1 MKKYQMKKNWNSTKG
16 GKKLKQNRLIE
27 YVTGYVDIVIEGYYI
42 EKFINICNSKQVNLW
57 NIKKENSIKMLA
69 SIKISD
75 FKELKQICRK
85 TKCKVKIQN
94 KKGLPFIIKK
104 YKKRKVFLLFLM
116 LIILSIIVLSNFI
129 WNIEIEGD
137 TNIPK
142 EEIIELVKNEG
153 LEIGAFKGKID
164 TKKIINKI
172 RLERDDV
179 SWVGINIEGTNA
191 VIKLVKADAKPE
203 IINEEEYCNIIADK
217 DATILKVSAQNGTP
231 LVKEGDTVTNG
242 DIIVAGWME
251 GKYTGKQ
258 YVHAQGEVQAKVKY
272 TTTERVYL
280 KETKKVET
288 GVSENRYSVKI
299 NNFKINLPKTLPKF
313 QKYDTIE
320 ENKKLKLF
328 SNFYLPFELI
338 TYTYKEYEEQLI
350 IHSFEE
356 AKQIGIDK
364 AKESLQEE
372 LDGKEILDKQVNV
385 TSEPD
390 YIEVEVT
397 YEVKENIGIKE
408 KIIF

>member
-1 MKKYQMKKNWNSTKG
+1 M
-16 GKKLKQNRLIE
+16 KQNRFAE
-27 YVTGYVDIVIEGYYI
+27 YITGYVDIVIEGYYI

-75 FKELKQICRK
+75 FKDLKQICRK

-94 KKGLPFIIKK
+94 KKGLPFVVKK

-137 TNIPK
+137 ESIPK
-142 EEIIELVKNEG
+142 EEIMELIKNEG
-153 LEIGAFKGKID
+153 LEIGAFKGKVD
-164 TKKIINKI
+164 TKEIINKI

-179 SWVGINIEGTNA
+179 SWVGIDIEGTNA
-191 VIKLVKADAKPE
+191 IIKLVKADEKPE
-203 IINEEEYCNIIADK
+203 IINEEEYCNIVADR

-242 DIIVAGWME
+242 DIIIAGWME

-258 YVHAQGEVQAKVKY
+258 YVHAQGEVQAKVSYRSVEK
-272 TTTERVYL
+272 VYL

-288 GVSENRYSVKI
+288 GESENRYSVKI
-299 NNFKINLPKTLPKF
+299 NNFQINLLKTLPKF

-328 SNFYLPFELI
+328 SNFYLPLEI
-338 TYTYKEYEEQLI
+338 VKYTYKEYEEQLVV
-350 IHSFEE
+350 HSFEE
-356 AKQIGIDK
+356 AKQIGIDR
-364 AKESLQEE
+364 ARESLQEE
-372 LDGKEILDKQVNV
+372 LDGKEILDKQVKV
-385 TSEPD
+385 TSELE